1 MAERIIRPAAI
12 QRTIEGRAVC
22 LLDQV
27 VIDKLIN
34 TNKEIEAIYFVHYSG
49 LSNRFPSE
57 SLLKEY
63 HQASRRKSSSISE
76 DGNNS
81 PAALQ
86 ESNNLEMTALRSII
100 KCVESCNLESKF
112 STSELKRRL
121 AKLEKVKADRKKPAV
136 LKKFWSKRSAPR
148 DLSQPDSTYCG
159 SMLSYMLHGCS
170 ISDVRGDEG
179 QEMEASW
186 SREAVHDLE
195 ASCPSFASE
204 GCRERSRE
212 AARGTIWALRGVAD
226 RGEVSG
232 ARKEANEKQKSI
244 WKLRAER
251 DRARRRGARSGRF
264 GGVATEGR

>member
-1 MAERIIRPAAI
+1 MKDPWSHFL
-12 QRTIEGRAVC
+12 TVHLSDLSVGGSPPGTLSRA
-22 LLDQV
+22 DFFAV

-159 SMLSYMLHGCS
+159 SMY
-170 ISDVRGDEG
+170 
-179 QEMEASW
+179 
-186 SREAVHDLE
+186 
-195 ASCPSFASE
+195 F
-204 GCRERSRE
+204 
-212 AARGTIWALRGVAD
+212 
-226 RGEVSG
+226 
-232 ARKEANEKQKSI
+232 
-244 WKLRAER
+244 
-251 DRARRRGARSGRF
+251 
-264 GGVATEGR
+264 